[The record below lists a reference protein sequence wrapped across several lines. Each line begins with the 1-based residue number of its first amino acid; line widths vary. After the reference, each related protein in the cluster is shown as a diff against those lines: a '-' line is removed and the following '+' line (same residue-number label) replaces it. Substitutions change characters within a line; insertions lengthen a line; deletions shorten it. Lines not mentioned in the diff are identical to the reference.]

1 MTKKIT
7 LYQAMKQSGLFTS
20 KKEIIAAANAERV
33 TIDEVVT
40 PALQFQF
47 SPTKRKFCIDGKEI
61 SLQQKKYF
69 VLNKPVG
76 YSCQKNETEPYVV
89 TLLHAAET
97 VKNSL
102 FPVGRLDF
110 GTTGLLII
118 TNDGDFSAALM
129 EPQRKVSKTYRVS
142 LKQKVTAYQINALE
156 KGVFIVVDD
165 EKCQTL
171 PATVRKID
179 DHTIEV
185 VIVEGKNRQVR
196 KMVEAVGNA
205 AAALCRVAIGNFV
218 LDKELEEGRWKEY
231 GEKELRERIFETE
244 TEDNTLE

>member
-1 MTKKIT
+1 
-7 LYQAMKQSGLFTS
+7 MKQSGLFSS

-33 TIDEVVT
+33 TIDGVVT

-69 VLNKPVG
+69 VLNKPTG

-89 TLLHAAET
+89 TLLHEPET
-97 VKNSL
+97 VRNSL

-156 KGVFIVVDD
+156 KGVFITVDD
-165 EKCQTL
+165 ERYQTL

-179 DHTIEV
+179 DHTLEI
-185 VIVEGKNRQVR
+185 VIIEGKNRQVR
-196 KMVEAVGNA
+196 KMIEAVGNA
-205 AAALCRVAIGNFV
+205 VVGLYRVAIGNFV
-218 LDKELEEGRWKEY
+218 LDNKLEEGQWKEY
-231 GEKELRERIFETE
+231 NEKELREKIFGTRTE
-244 TEDNTLE
+244 KIQDSNTLE